1 MSSDQLM
8 DIKDVATYLRVKEST
23 VYTWAQAGKLPAFR
37 LGRLWR
43 FRRRD
48 LDDWLEKKRL
58 QQTEDEATDHPT
70 TNWQP

>member
-1 MSSDQLM
+1 MRNDQLM

-43 FRRRD
+43 FRRAD
-48 LDDWLEKKRL
+48 LDDWLENKRL
-58 QQTEDEATDHPT
+58 CQNGGGETHHPT
-70 TNWQP
+70 TNW

>member
-1 MSSDQLM
+1 M

-43 FRRRD
+43 FRRTD
-48 LDDWLEKKRL
+48 LDNWLENKRL
-58 QQTEDEATDHPT
+58 QQTGVEGTDHHATD
-70 TNWQP
+70 WQP